1 MLISI
6 KKANFIS
13 FWYVVLPLANMV
25 PAYHSLAG
33 RPHCAPFNKFKNILV
48 LTATTRSASEG
59 EEEEERVRDKEGAP
73 PPPPFT
79 ASRRVRR
86 TALSLQDLERCGD
99 GTKWNFHCIFVLA
112 RVYGPHHSSWDALAD
127 ISHFEPHLTAL
138 QKRCN
143 NRFAATCVFAFF
155 RPCIVQPDLSLR

>member
-1 MLISI
+1 MLIFK
-6 KKANFIS
+6 KKANFTS
-13 FWYVVLPLANMV
+13 FWILPLANMV

-59 EEEEERVRDKEGAP
+59 EERVRDKEGAPP

-86 TALSLQDLERCGD
+86 TALSLQDLGRCSLTTLSG
-99 GTKWNFHCIFVLA
+99 
-112 RVYGPHHSSWDALAD
+112 
-127 ISHFEPHLTAL
+127 ISI
-138 QKRCN
+138 
-143 NRFAATCVFAFF
+143 AFS
-155 RPCIVQPDLSLR
+155 SLRECTGLITHHGMHLLTSRILSRT